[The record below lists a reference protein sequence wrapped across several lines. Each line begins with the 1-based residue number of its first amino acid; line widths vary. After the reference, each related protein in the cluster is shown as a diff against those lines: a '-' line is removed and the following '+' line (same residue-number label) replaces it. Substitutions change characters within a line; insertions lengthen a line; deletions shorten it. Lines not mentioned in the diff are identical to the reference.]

1 METYWQSR
9 LAREDSAAS
18 TWWMRRSQPSCQRVR
33 ESRWD
38 PTPPPTTTLLLLLLL
53 LPPPLLPPRVE
64 EEEVVAKPTPAAA
77 SSSSHSWK
85 GKVNSWLQLLAAS
98 AASMACRDEK
108 RGRGA
113 EDREREGGKQHKK
126 RGWLLRARARTHRIA
141 FRRLISDE
149 ADQLKLRVIEHL
161 GGLPAVRHRASG
173 CL

>member
-64 EEEVVAKPTPAAA
+64 EEVVAKPTPAAA

-85 GKVNSWLQLLAAS
+85 GKVNSWLRLLAAS
-98 AASMACRDEK
+98 AASMACRDEE
-108 RGRGA
+108 RGRG
-113 EDREREGGKQHKK
+113 GGRQ
-126 RGWLLRARARTHRIA
+126 RA
-141 FRRLISDE
+141 
-149 ADQLKLRVIEHL
+149 
-161 GGLPAVRHRASG
+161 
-173 CL
+173 